1 MLGTHNLSVRS
12 KRTLKHRTAASRPAD
27 GTRERLVQAALTTLT
42 QVGFSGTTARAIA
55 RAGKL
60 NQALIFYHF
69 GSVDRLLLAALEAT
83 SAERLSRYRAAL
95 AEIDRLP
102 DLVEAMARLY
112 KEDVVS
118 GHITA
123 VQEMVAGGSSVPS
136 LRKEVLARMEPWIGF
151 AREVLARV
159 LGGTVVEKM
168 APLDDL
174 AFAAVAMYFGIETIT
189 NLAGDRA
196 RAETLFA
203 TGRRLAPIADAV
215 LQSATWLGDTA

>member
-1 MLGTHNLSVRS
+1 MRS
-12 KRTLKHRTAASRPAD
+12 KRTLKRRTAASRPAD

-55 RAGKL
+55 RAGKI

-95 AEIDRLP
+95 AKIDRLP

-174 AFAAVAMYFGIETIT
+174 AFAAVALYFGIETIT